1 MEPGPDRTP
10 MVDPG
15 QRNPTKVQF
24 MEQTTQISETIRNA
38 LATPI
43 AARIVD
49 SLEHNP
55 LLASAAAF
63 ATTKIALRSLTGLL
77 AVGLIAG
84 SLIYVQQNRSDNL
97 DKARRL
103 ARKAKK
109 RAAKELHK
117 IAEVTTA

>member
-1 MEPGPDRTP
+1 
-10 MVDPG
+10 
-15 QRNPTKVQF
+15 
-24 MEQTTQISETIRNA
+24 MEQATHISETIRSA

-63 ATTKIALRSLTGLL
+63 ATTRIALRSLTGFL

-84 SLIYVQQNRSDNL
+84 GLIYVQQNRSDNL

-103 ARKAKK
+103 ARKARK
-109 RAAKELHK
+109 RAAKELQR
-117 IAEVTTA
+117 ITEATTA